1 MPKPP
6 AAPRRAA
13 LTFIFITVVL
23 DILAMGIIIPV
34 LPKLIEDFLG
44 GDTARAAEIFGLF
57 GTVWAG
63 MQFVCSPLLGALS
76 DRFGRR
82 VVILM
87 SNFGLGFDYL
97 LMAVAPSLSWLFLGR
112 VVSGITGASWTTAG
126 AYIADITPPEKRA
139 AGYGVIGAAFGAGF
153 VLGPAFGGILGSISP
168 RLPFWAAAGLTLVNA
183 MYGLFVLPE
192 SLPVENRRRFA
203 WSRANPLG
211 SLELLRSHPELL
223 GLAGVSFLY
232 YLAHQVLQNVFVL
245 YGDYRYGWTTRTVG
259 LTLAVV
265 GVASVIVQ
273 GGLVRPLVARLG
285 ERRALMTG
293 LAFGAVGLVVFGLAS
308 TSAAFW
314 IGIPVFALIG
324 LFSPS
329 TQGLMTRRVRPW
341 EQGQLQGANSSIQ
354 GITGMI
360 GPGIFTYVFA
370 RAVDAR
376 GAAHVPGAP
385 FLLAAV
391 LIVAAMALAWKV
403 TAGRGRRE
411 PGRADAAEGPLA
423 GSGVASA
430 AATAGAERA
439 TTEWSDE

>member
-1 MPKPP
+1 MSPRALRQLFFVVPQSP

-44 GDTARAAEIFGLF
+44 GDTARAAEIFGVF
-57 GTVWAG
+57 GTVWAA

-82 VVILM
+82 AVILA

-97 LMAVAPSLSWLFLGR
+97 LMALAPSLSWLFLGR
-112 VVSGITGASWTTAG
+112 VVSGITGASYTTAG

-168 RLPFWAAAGLTLVNA
+168 RLPFWAAAALTLLNA

-192 SLPVENRRRFA
+192 SLPKRNRRRFE
-203 WSRANPLG
+203 WSRANPVG
-211 SLELLRSHPELL
+211 SLKLLRSHHELL

-245 YGDYRYGWTTRTVG
+245 YAGYRYEWTTRTVG
-259 LTLAVV
+259 LALAAV

-285 ERRALMTG
+285 ERRALLVG
-293 LAFGAVGLVVFGLAS
+293 LSFGAVGLVVFGLAS
-308 TSAAFW
+308 TSLAFC

-329 TQGLMTRRVRPW
+329 TQGLMTRRVQPW

-360 GPGIFTYVFA
+360 GPGLFTVVFA
-370 RAVDAR
+370 RAIDAH
-376 GAAHVPGAP
+376 GSMHLPGAP
-385 FLLAAV
+385 FLLSA
-391 LIVAAMALAWKV
+391 LIIVAAIALAWRV
-403 TAGRGRRE
+403 TAGGGRRE
-411 PGRADAAEGPLA
+411 TGGVEPRDDRRVLVGADATEG
-423 GSGVASA
+423 
-430 AATAGAERA
+430 
-439 TTEWSDE
+439 

>member
-1 MPKPP
+1 MPQSA

-44 GDTARAAEIFGLF
+44 GDTARAAEIFGVF

-82 VVILM
+82 LVILM

-97 LMAVAPSLSWLFLGR
+97 LMAVAPSLGWLFLGR
-112 VVSGITGASWTTAG
+112 VISGITGASYTTAG

-192 SLPVENRRRFA
+192 SLPAHHRRPFS
-203 WSRANPLG
+203 WKRANPVGALK
-211 SLELLRSHPELL
+211 LLRSHPELL

-265 GVASVIVQ
+265 GIASVIVQ

-285 ERRALMTG
+285 ERSALLVG
-293 LAFGAVGLVVFGLAS
+293 LAFGAAGLVVFGMAS
-308 TSAAFW
+308 TSSAFW
-314 IGIPVFALIG
+314 LGIPVFALIG

-329 TQGLMTRRVRPW
+329 TQGLMTRRVQPW

-360 GPGIFTYVFA
+360 GPGLFTYVFA
-370 RAVDAR
+370 RAIDAH

-385 FLLAAV
+385 FLLAAL
-391 LIVAAMALAWKV
+391 LIVAAIALAWRV
-403 TAGRGRRE
+403 TEGRGTRDE
-411 PGRADAAEGPLA
+411 GRGNGLPPTAALA
-423 GSGVASA
+423 STGA
-430 AATAGAERA
+430 AAGASSPGLQEDWGER
-439 TTEWSDE
+439 